1 MNLVFDLGGV
11 VLRWQP
17 LQLLQTVLPHHAP
30 DEAQARRVAQ
40 AIFQSFQ
47 VDGDWAA
54 FDRGTIDAAEVG
66 QRIALRT
73 GFLTEADLAMV
84 TQAVLE
90 HIRPM
95 PESLALLSDL
105 RSAGH
110 RLFYLSNMPAA
121 YVDALLKRDP
131 FFDWFDDGVF
141 SSRLQLI
148 KPEPAIFQAASDRFG
163 VSARDLLF
171 IDDLP
176 HNIAAALAQGW
187 RGVCFQNAVQCRV
200 ALSSMGVATAR
211 ESP

>member
-17 LQLLQTVLPHHAP
+17 LQLLQAVLPHHAP
-30 DEAQARRVAQ
+30 DEAQARRVSQ

-47 VDGDWAA
+47 ADGDWAA
-54 FDRGTIDAAEVG
+54 FDRGVIDADEVG
-66 QRIALRT
+66 QRIAHRT
-73 GFLTEADLAMV
+73 GFLSAADLAVV

-90 HIRPM
+90 HLRPM
-95 PESLALLSDL
+95 PESLTLLGDL

-121 YVDALLKRDP
+121 YADALLERDR
-131 FFDWFDDGVF
+131 FFEWFDDGVF

-148 KPEPAIFQAASDRFG
+148 KPEPAIFQAASQQFG
-163 VSARDLLF
+163 VAPRDLLF

-176 HNIAAALAQGW
+176 HNIEAAQAQGW

-200 ALSSMGVATAR
+200 ALGSMGVATAP
-211 ESP
+211 EPP